1 MIITLGEKGLFYS
14 NGKDEIYMEATKI
27 DNVIDT
33 IGAGDAFNGGFAF
46 ALSKNKSIDEALK
59 FANVVGGLSTTKQ
72 GAGTAMPTL
81 SEVQKLL
88 N

>member
-1 MIITLGEKGLFYS
+1 MRARSCAQGERAPVLKFV
-14 NGKDEIYMEATKI
+14 NTQHA
-27 DNVIDT
+27 T

-46 ALSKNKSIDEALK
+46 ALSQNKSINEALK

-88 N
+88 Y